1 MAQFLRVGLDDEQRA
16 ALPPGLQASPHATAA
31 LREWALREAP
41 ERLGVDHLAE
51 ADVRARLAEAF
62 AGLMQV
68 LQLS

>member
-1 MAQFLRVGLDDEQRA
+1 
-16 ALPPGLQASPHATAA
+16 